1 MLVVAKGTLI
11 DYSEI
16 YSAVA
21 DCKNKKGGSR
31 EVIIE
36 DFTTDG

>member
-11 DYSEI
+11 DWSEI

-21 DCKNKKGGSR
+21 NCEDREGGR
-31 EVIIE
+31 VGVIIE